1 MTPEELTSK
10 VKEIKKRL
18 RLTEGRLA
26 TRIGVDTRYISDIL
40 EGRVSALPWNVFEKI
55 EYAVEDLDEL

>member
-10 VKEIKKRL
+10 IKEIKKRL